1 MSPLSAYHARGLAV
15 GAALVLL
22 APAAAGAADFAYS
35 CEGTTITLAC
45 EDGKAGACRT
55 VQASDPAWSVA
66 CTGHDLGGGVVR
78 LDCRNA
84 TPVGGTPVEIHAQA
98 RDLGHDL
105 ADAVGTATGT
115 TCSLVE

>member
-1 MSPLSAYHARGLAV
+1 ML
-15 GAALVLL
+15 LL
-22 APAAAGAADFAYS
+22 APAGAVAADHTFS

-45 EDGKAGACRT
+45 EEGDKAGTCRT
-55 VQASDPAWSVA
+55 AQASDPAWSVA
-66 CTGHDLGGGVVR
+66 CTGHDLGGGMVR
-78 LDCRNA
+78 VACRNA

-98 RDLGHDL
+98 GSLARDL